1 MQHINLHLHQ
11 KHKEEMVVRNQRKN
25 KEKEMKVKKG
35 AASIYSVIV
44 CAILFSV
51 ITVGFVTLTI
61 NEMSKS
67 SEFSLSESSK
77 HAAEAGIEDT
87 KLAIA
92 KCFSSTADATMQNNC
107 KRMFE
112 ADADGNCIAGTEY
125 LYQIL
130 NPSASLEKDEEGKLK
145 VISESGGVLVN
156 ESGNNAGSTTQ
167 AYTCIM
173 IDPYKDDYLG
183 TLSAENPIKII
194 PLQVH
199 DTGSG
204 ENNSKVRYVEISWY
218 SNSNLAKQGT
228 NFNNIDGDSSGY
240 PTFGNELSNPPVIT
254 ASVYQK
260 NGVTINRGT
269 LWLVPSDKD
278 LPSASGI
285 YKKVTTEYSGYYADN
300 GYEAQNT
307 QILAQALE
315 DSGDKNNPNTRV
327 GLPVRC
333 DTVES
338 GKDANNEY
346 ICKVRIEIPSW
357 NPGNNRG
364 DSLLVLSLPYQNPLT
379 DFKVQM
385 LDYRENALL
394 YDKVQISVDS
404 TGRANDVYSR
414 VEKRLEDTGT
424 TVPIPEYA
432 MTLSE
437 DDSGDNAFALLKDF
451 FVTSKD
457 DCWYSD
463 GNGIH
468 KCYE

>member
-1 MQHINLHLHQ
+1 
-11 KHKEEMVVRNQRKN
+11 MVVRNQRKN

-51 ITVGFVTLTI
+51 ITVGFVALTV

-92 KCFSSTADATMQNNC
+92 KCFSSTADATIQNNC

-130 NPSASLEKDEEGKLK
+130 NPSASSDPDENGHLRI
-145 VISESGGVLVN
+145 ISESGGVLVN

-199 DTGSG
+199 NTGSG
-204 ENNSKVRYVEISWY
+204 EDNSKVRYVEISWY

-228 NFNNIDGDSSGY
+228 KFNNIDGSGY

-269 LWLVPSDKD
+269 LWLIPSNTD
-278 LPSASGI
+278 LPAASGI
-285 YKKVTTEYSGYYADN
+285 YEKVKKDSYYAPYGTRN
-300 GYEAQNT
+300 AQKYVTQNT
-307 QILAQALE
+307 QISAQALE
-315 DSGDKNNPNTRV
+315 NSGNKNNPNTRV
-327 GLPVRC
+327 GLPVLC

-338 GKDANNEY
+338 GNDTNNEY

-357 NPGNNRG
+357 TPGDNKG

-385 LDYRENALL
+385 LDDGKNALL

-414 VEKRLEDTGT
+414 VEKRLENTGT

-437 DDSGDNAFALLKDF
+437 DGSDENAFALLKDF

-463 GNGIH
+463 GDGIH
-468 KCYE
+468 DCYDN